1 MRGARGSQYVGQG
14 LGDCPQDAWD
24 AIDPQAVAAEFGAL
38 TTIMNGLRYWVL
50 DEVEIGEGG
59 FSDNPPPGIGEIFTF
74 GDLGLEL
81 RLVTSTIPPS
91 GGNRGPYSVS
101 SVLRNTI
108 FHFVAGRRVY
118 ELENREGQRHLMQTF
133 AQTVD
138 PDQQLH
144 DLVRLDDRLELPGG
158 WQFRTY
164 IMEEPFELLTV
175 DGTAEVVQ
183 DELSNTYQRIP

>member
-1 MRGARGSQYVGQG
+1 
-14 LGDCPQDAWD
+14 
-24 AIDPQAVAAEFGAL
+24 
-38 TTIMNGLRYWVL
+38 
-50 DEVEIGEGG
+50 
-59 FSDNPPPGIGEIFTF
+59 
-74 GDLGLEL
+74 
-81 RLVTSTIPPS
+81 
-91 GGNRGPYSVS
+91 
-101 SVLRNTI
+101 
-108 FHFVAGRRVY
+108 VY
-118 ELENREGQRHLMQTF
+118 ELENREGQRHLMQSF